1 MYYSESRVLIV
12 SQLYR
17 CAEFNEDFLLR
28 VEIRCDIDIKAY
40 LISIGTIHLEFG
52 AATYCNVG
60 LV

>member
-40 LISIGTIHLEFG
+40 LISIGTIYLEFG
-52 AATYCNVG
+52 VITSCNMG

>member
-12 SQLYR
+12 SQLYS
-17 CAEFNEDFLLR
+17 CTEFNEDFLLR

-40 LISIGTIHLEFG
+40 LISIGTVYVEFG
-52 AATYCNVG
+52 VITSCNIG